1 MKYILWIA
9 LLQYIPFNFNETLG
23 NVPMHFEYYHF
34 AATMYLSFSYKKV
47 SLYHMPSKTCKLS
60 LRLSL
65 YNVYIQRPDPSPPK
79 LRLHFVH
86 VPMSLLCFLKNFQA
100 ENFSKTIRLKISAQN
115 FSSEF
120 QAEFLSWNSE
130 SKFSA
135 WNFSSK
141 KQAEIFSLFF
151 SSWNSE
157 SKFQLLA
164 ENFDSEWNFD
174 SQMYQAQGPT
184 LNLADQD
191 RVGG

>member
-23 NVPMHFEYYHF
+23 NVPMHFEYCHF

-47 SLYHMPSKTCKLS
+47 SLYHMPSKTCKIS

-100 ENFSKTIRLKISAQN
+100 ENFSKTIRLKISGWIP
-115 FSSEF
+115 E
-120 QAEFLSWNSE
+120 L
-130 SKFSA
+130 KFRV
-135 WNFSSK
+135 
-141 KQAEIFSLFF
+141 EIFSL
-151 SSWNSE
+151 
-157 SKFQLLA
+157 KFQLQKT
-164 ENFDSEWNFD
+164 SWNFQPVLRAEIW
-174 SQMYQAQGPT
+174 SQNFGSELKISARNGISTSRCIEP
-184 LNLADQD
+184 
-191 RVGG
+191 

>member
-86 VPMSLLCFLKNFQA
+86 VPMSPVFLKEFPSWKFQQ
-100 ENFSKTIRLKISAQN
+100 NISTQN

-120 QAEFLSWNSE
+120 QLRISAQNFRLNSWAEIPSRNFQLEISAPKN
-130 SKFSA
+130 KLNFSA
-135 WNFSSK
+135 YVLR
-141 KQAEIFSLFF
+141 AEI
-151 SSWNSE
+151 SSQNFGSE
-157 SKFQLLA
+157 LKISARNGISTSRCIEPSCRIVEF
-164 ENFDSEWNFD
+164 
-174 SQMYQAQGPT
+174 GC
-184 LNLADQD
+184 
-191 RVGG
+191 RI

>member
-100 ENFSKTIRLKISAQN
+100 ENFSKKFRLKISAQNFSSEFQLRISAQN

-151 SSWNSE
+151 ASWNFE
-157 SKFQLLA
+157 SKFRLGA
-164 ENFDSEWNFD
+164 ENFSSEWNFD
-174 SQMYQAQGPT
+174 
-184 LNLADQD
+184 
-191 RVGG
+191 

>member
-1 MKYILWIA
+1 MSWSTSYESPYCNIYPSILMKHV
-9 LLQYIPFNFNETLG
+9 LG

-86 VPMSLLCFLKNFQA
+86 VPLSLLCFLKNFQA
-100 ENFSKTIRLKISAQN
+100 ENFSKKFRLKISAQN

-151 SSWNSE
+151 ASWNFE
-157 SKFQLLA
+157 SKFRLGA
-164 ENFDSEWNFD
+164 ENFSSEWNFD
-174 SQMYQAQGPT
+174 
-184 LNLADQD
+184 
-191 RVGG
+191 

>member
-23 NVPMHFEYYHF
+23 NVPMHFEYCHF

-47 SLYHMPSKTCKLS
+47 SLYHMHSKTCKLS

-151 SSWNSE
+151 ASWNFE
-157 SKFQLLA
+157 SKFRLGA
-164 ENFDSEWNFD
+164 ENFSSEWNFD
-174 SQMYQAQGPT
+174 
-184 LNLADQD
+184 
-191 RVGG
+191 

>member
-100 ENFSKTIRLKISAQN
+100 ENFSKKFRLKISAQN

-151 SSWNSE
+151 ASWNFE
-157 SKFQLLA
+157 SKFRLGA
-164 ENFDSEWNFD
+164 ENFSSEWNFD
-174 SQMYQAQGPT
+174 
-184 LNLADQD
+184 
-191 RVGG
+191 

>member
-86 VPMSLLCFLKNFQA
+86 VPMSLLCFLRVWLSKNQPHCPQA
-100 ENFSKTIRLKISAQN
+100 NFFFPEIGSRHYGKVPRDQKTRSHP
-115 FSSEF
+115 S
-120 QAEFLSWNSE
+120 
-130 SKFSA
+130 
-135 WNFSSK
+135 
-141 KQAEIFSLFF
+141 
-151 SSWNSE
+151 
-157 SKFQLLA
+157 
-164 ENFDSEWNFD
+164 
-174 SQMYQAQGPT
+174 QGP
-184 LNLADQD
+184 AGAKI
-191 RVGG
+191 RF

>member
-100 ENFSKTIRLKISAQN
+100 ENFSKKFRLKISAQN

-151 SSWNSE
+151 ASWNLPVKISAR
-157 SKFQLLA
+157 SWKFQLGM
-164 ENFDSEWNFD
+164 EFR
-174 SQMYQAQGPT
+174 
-184 LNLADQD
+184 LAD
-191 RVGG
+191 V

>member
-100 ENFSKTIRLKISAQN
+100 ENFSKKFRLKISAQN

-120 QAEFLSWNSE
+120 QLRISGWIPEL
-130 SKFSA
+130 KFRV
-135 WNFSSK
+135 
-141 KQAEIFSLFF
+141 EIFSL
-151 SSWNSE
+151 
-157 SKFQLLA
+157 KFQLQKT
-164 ENFDSEWNFD
+164 SWNFQPIFCELKFWVKI
-174 SQMYQAQGPT
+174 SARSWKFQLGMEFR
-184 LNLADQD
+184 LAD
-191 RVGG
+191 V

>member
-100 ENFSKTIRLKISAQN
+100 ENFSKKFWLKISAQN

-120 QAEFLSWNSE
+120 QLRISAQNFRLNSWAEIPSRNFQLEISAPKNKL
-130 SKFSA
+130 KFSA
-135 WNFSSK
+135 YFLR
-141 KQAEIFSLFF
+141 AEILSQNFG
-151 SSWNSE
+151 SE
-157 SKFQLLA
+157 LKISA
-164 ENFDSEWNFD
+164 RNGISTSRCIE
-174 SQMYQAQGPT
+174 PI
-184 LNLADQD
+184 
-191 RVGG
+191 